1 MRLSAPVRRLRH
13 RARQLARSEGIPLH
27 VALDR
32 VAAGEGFV
40 RWSLLVAKASA
51 LDRVGGVLAH
61 LSHGDM
67 LLLGARPG
75 QGKTLFGFGLM
86 AAAMRAGRSAALFT
100 LEETAGDVIARFR
113 AMGIEPSA
121 LEPRFRLEDA
131 DEISASLIT
140 AKLASAPPGTIA
152 TIDYLQLLDQRR
164 DKPALSEQVA
174 VLRRFARERG
184 VILIFLSQIDRSY
197 DPSAKPFPDLTDIR
211 LPNPLDLGLFSKACF
226 LNEGAMRFE
235 NSLH

>member
-27 VALDR
+27 AALDR
-32 VAAGEGFV
+32 VAAGEGFA

-197 DPSAKPFPDLTDIR
+197 DPSAKPFPDLADIR

-235 NSLH
+235 NALH